1 MDDYIRTSER
11 FRVIRVFSGVPGSYG
26 NTRKKQW
33 ASWAKWWK
41 RGGRA
46 RGPPSPNRIGLG
58 GRAPFPL
65 FPPSPSFS
73 FSFPSPLLVG
83 LGKEGVL
90 LPVGVGL
97 LHDAPSL
104 GRPPP
109 PPCSFIYGGRGAPQ
123 DTQVDHRD
131 RSLAVCGAPPPPYS
145 TSVILLRCL
154 GEALRR

>member
-1 MDDYIRTSER
+1 M
-11 FRVIRVFSGVPGSYG
+11 IRVFSGVPGSYG

-46 RGPPSPNRIGLG
+46 RGPPRPNRIELG
-58 GRAPFPL
+58 GRPPFPP

-73 FSFPSPLLVG
+73 FSFPSFPSPSWTRKG
-83 LGKEGVL
+83 GIL

-97 LHDAPSL
+97 LPGAPSL

-109 PPCSFIYGGRGAPQ
+109 PPCSFIYGGRGAPH
-123 DTQVDHRD
+123 DTHKLIYGSFLSRVR
-131 RSLAVCGAPPPPYS
+131 CPPPPYS
-145 TSVILLRCL
+145 TLVISSKCL
-154 GEALRR
+154 GEALCR